1 MKIEQLLVTSAF
13 VASFAFTANALA
25 GENDQF
31 TQLDADGNGM
41 ISAEEAAADPML
53 SQDWAAADLN
63 KDGQLERAEFSAL
76 EQKSKPETG
85 K

>member
-1 MKIEQLLVTSAF
+1 MKITHLIVTSAF
-13 VASFAFTANALA
+13 VVSSMFAASVLA
-25 GENDQF
+25 GESGQF

-41 ISAEEAAADPML
+41 ISSEEASVDPKLM
-53 SQDWAAADLN
+53 QDWDKADVN

-76 EQKSKPETG
+76 EQKSKMETG